1 MKAFTENEVKD
12 CTVSILDNQECAT
25 VIRNVNSQL
34 KNVGDINFMI
44 NDKITTKHL
53 GVTKLHMN
61 MTGTKVH
68 VKNVLAKL
76 RSI

>member
-44 NDKITTKHL
+44 NDKITSKHL
-53 GVTKLHMN
+53 G
-61 MTGTKVH
+61 
-68 VKNVLAKL
+68 VKNVLAKYHRMYCML
-76 RSI
+76 